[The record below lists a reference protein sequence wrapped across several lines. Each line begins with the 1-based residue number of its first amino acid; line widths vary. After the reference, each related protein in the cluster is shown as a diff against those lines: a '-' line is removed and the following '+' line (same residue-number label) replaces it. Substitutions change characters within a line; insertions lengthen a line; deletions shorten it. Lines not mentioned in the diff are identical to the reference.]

1 MIDELAGH
9 ARGQHRRH
17 RVPQGEGDLLT
28 AESLEFPL
36 VLLGKI
42 YKFDTSPFLL
52 DPSDFRSVN
61 LQRGSLIVWIELQGE
76 VVAAEE
82 GCN

>member
-1 MIDELAGH
+1 MPR
-9 ARGQHRRH
+9 ARI
-17 RVPQGEGDLLT
+17 VDIEPPGEGDLLT
-28 AESLEFPL
+28 AESLEFRL

-42 YKFDTSPFLL
+42 YKFDASPFLV
-52 DPSDFRSVN
+52 DPSDFRSGN